1 VPYMVMFVVELNSFQ
16 FHSRFSHPENGNFIQ
31 YSLMQLK
38 RFQIILNKSTANF
51 CQKHTKRITVDCCH
65 YLFKKN
71 PLLQYTQ
78 FNLLSC
84 PVILLK
90 IRE

>member
-38 RFQIILNKSTANF
+38 RFQMILNKSTANF

-65 YLFKKN
+65 YLF
-71 PLLQYTQ
+71 
-78 FNLLSC
+78 
-84 PVILLK
+84 
-90 IRE
+90 